1 MLRIDIN
8 LIFTVINV
16 LVLCLAVRIFLW
28 KPVHK
33 VLAQRQAMVDASFAD
48 AEKAKTEAEA
58 LVEEQKAF
66 RANIEGEKSAALAE
80 ARKQAQAESS
90 RIVADAHSR
99 ADIIL
104 REAENDAQC
113 RKEEIL
119 RQLAACQ
126 AGEITQE
133 ELKAAQEAICS
144 SLRTIPDAPGRME
157 DFALFRLLSGFPL
170 DRTGYR
176 DAVRAVTVADAAWA
190 ARQVELDTIFF
201 LKGAKV

>member
-1 MLRIDIN
+1 MLE
-8 LIFTVINV
+8 T
-16 LVLCLAVRIFLW
+16 
-28 KPVHK
+28 
-33 VLAQRQAMVDASFAD
+33 
-48 AEKAKTEAEA
+48 
-58 LVEEQKAF
+58 
-66 RANIEGEKSAALAE
+66 
-80 ARKQAQAESS
+80 
-90 RIVADAHSR
+90 
-99 ADIIL
+99 
-104 REAENDAQC
+104 
-113 RKEEIL
+113 
-119 RQLAACQ
+119 
-126 AGEITQE
+126 GEITQE